1 MPTVAAPGLM
11 NWLPAWAVGGE
22 VTHLDAPGHDPGPS
36 TFADMPRQLFAGIS
50 ISDYALA
57 LEWYERLLG
66 QPPSFS
72 PNDVESVWDV
82 NDSGWIYVEHRPHH
96 AGHAL
101 VTVFVDDIEA
111 LVASIAARGIDP
123 TRRETYE
130 NGVHK
135 ATYKD
140 ADGNEIGFGGQL
152 G

>member
-1 MPTVAAPGLM
+1 MT
-11 NWLPAWAVGGE
+11 
-22 VTHLDAPGHDPGPS
+22 
-36 TFADMPRQLFAGIS
+36 RQLFAGIS
-50 ISDYALA
+50 VSDYPLA

-82 NDSGWIYVEHRPHH
+82 NESGWIYVEHRPQH

-101 VTVFVDDIEA
+101 VTIFVDDLEA
-111 LVASIAARGIDP
+111 LLARISTRGIDP
-123 TRRETYE
+123 TRRETYG

-135 ATYKD
+135 AIFMD

>member
-1 MPTVAAPGLM
+1 M
-11 NWLPAWAVGGE
+11 
-22 VTHLDAPGHDPGPS
+22 THLGAHDHAFGPG
-36 TFADMPRQLFAGIS
+36 TFAVMTRQLFAGIS
-50 ISDYALA
+50 VSDYPVA

-82 NDSGWIYVEHRPHH
+82 NESGWVHVEHRHQH

-101 VTVFVDDIEA
+101 VTIFVDDIEA
-111 LVASIAARGIDP
+111 LVASISARGIDP
-123 TRRETYE
+123 TRRETYG

-135 ATYKD
+135 ATYMD
-140 ADGNEIGFGGQL
+140 ADGNEIGFGGQI